1 MSAPKN
7 PATTGSTRF
16 VVEDYSQVTPE
27 TPDPVTMVVEAKD
40 IFELVDDAKKN
51 SKKII
56 VYTVGQCVLNWT

>member
-1 MSAPKN
+1 
-7 PATTGSTRF
+7 
-16 VVEDYSQVTPE
+16 
-27 TPDPVTMVVEAKD
+27 MVVEAKD